1 MTTKLTSY
9 KKTMIYKSWKMMK
22 NILTIQLTSMMK
34 TGKVWRTA
42 EEQICC
48 RPDRA
53 KFEPA
58 ILLRAGLKICHT
70 TTMTTTT
77 TKTRLMKTTSGGN
90 RENFAPKDYEGCK
103 NGGARGCKNSEK
115 NITDLFLDGDTLKS
129 KAIED
134 QCWQQDQV
142 YRSSLK
148 CIIKEPNGHVPTEGH
163 NQSRRP

>member
-1 MTTKLTSY
+1 
-9 KKTMIYKSWKMMK
+9 MK

-34 TGKVWRTA
+34 TKVWRT

-77 TKTRLMKTTSGGN
+77 TKTRLTKTTSGGN
-90 RENFAPKDYEGCK
+90 RENFAPKDYVGCK
-103 NGGARGCKNSEK
+103 KGGARGCKNSEK
-115 NITDLFLDGDTLKS
+115 NITDLFLDGDTLKL
-129 KAIED
+129 KAKQKSHCFFPSNRLIAFMMD
-134 QCWQQDQV
+134 ICFSDGMQQLVFKYWDF
-142 YRSSLK
+142 
-148 CIIKEPNGHVPTEGH
+148 IKP
-163 NQSRRP
+163 